1 MRPMTLADEKNL
13 LRRKMRRLRR
23 DFTQGREQAEVM
35 IERRAVAILDDCPPG
50 VLAGYWPMA
59 GEADIRRLM
68 GRASA
73 RHDLCLP
80 VVVGQDMALVFRAW
94 RPGDALEDGVFSTMV
109 PPPCR
114 PERRPDILLVPLLAF
129 DRRGYRLGYGGGYY
143 DRSLACLRAGKDI
156 LAIGIAFSL
165 QEADVLPAEE
175 TDQPLDIIVTEKEE
189 IVIR

>member
-1 MRPMTLADEKNL
+1 MRPMTLADEKAL

-23 DFTQGREQAEVM
+23 GFTQGREQAEAM
-35 IERRAVAILDDCPPG
+35 IERRAAAILDDRPPG

-59 GEADIRRLM
+59 GEADIRQLM
-68 GRASA
+68 VRASA

-80 VVVGQDMALVFRAW
+80 VVAGQGMALVFRAW
-94 RPGDALEDGVFSTMV
+94 RPGDVLEDGAFSTRV
-109 PPPCR
+109 PAPSR

-143 DRSLACLRAGKDI
+143 DRSLACLRADKDI

-165 QEADVLPAEE
+165 QEADVLPTEE